1 MRTLTD
7 DERALMQHVSMWGSD
22 GYPIRQL
29 SKGRWIWDNWRGVR
43 GTPVVYKTKREAI
56 AAFERFM
63 DILRETYGAVRQRE
77 AMADAIRQPF
87 HHERT
92 SHDPTHPSLL

>member
-43 GTPVVYKTKREAI
+43 GTPVIYKTKREATE
-56 AAFERFM
+56 AFERFM
-63 DILRETYGAVRQRE
+63 DVLRETYGAVRQRE
-77 AMADAIRQPF
+77 AMADAMRRQPDT
-87 HHERT
+87 ERI
-92 SHDPTHPSLL
+92 SHDPTHPSPL